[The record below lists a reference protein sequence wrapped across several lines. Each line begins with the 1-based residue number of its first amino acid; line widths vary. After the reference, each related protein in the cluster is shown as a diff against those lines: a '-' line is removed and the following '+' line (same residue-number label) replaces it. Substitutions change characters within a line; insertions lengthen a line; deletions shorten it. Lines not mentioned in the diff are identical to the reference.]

1 MGGLSGP
8 EWVFGY
14 ASLVPDAAGGGS
26 VEARLAGHQ
35 RVLGVA
41 HDNRRLIPGYK
52 SYHRRDDGSRPDVY
66 VAFFDLE
73 AAAGVTIDGLALPVD
88 AGRLEALDARE
99 ANYERVDV
107 TGLVSG
113 VPGRVWTY
121 MGLPAGR
128 ARLAR
133 GLAEG
138 TAVVSRDYLDKVHD
152 AFRARGPEAY
162 ADFLATT
169 RTNGIQAMDLDRR
182 EVPKRRL
189 A

>member
-1 MGGLSGP
+1 MSRSE

-14 ASLVPDAAGGGS
+14 ASLVPDGAGAGA
-26 VEARLAGHQ
+26 VEAELTGFRRA
-35 RVLGVA
+35 LGVA

-73 AAAGVTIDGLALPVD
+73 VADATTVAGLALPVD
-88 AGRLEALDARE
+88 DARLAALDARE

-107 TGLVSG
+107 TGLVEGVSG
-113 VPGRVWTY
+113 TVWAYVGR
-121 MGLPAGR
+121 GISR

-138 TAVVSRDYLDKVHD
+138 TAVVSKDYLERVET
-152 AFRARGPEAY
+152 AFRDRGKA
-162 ADFLATT
+162 ALRDFQRTT
-169 RTNGIQAMDLDRR
+169 VTHGIPALDLDRR
-182 EVPKRRL
+182 DVPQEGSV
-189 A
+189 